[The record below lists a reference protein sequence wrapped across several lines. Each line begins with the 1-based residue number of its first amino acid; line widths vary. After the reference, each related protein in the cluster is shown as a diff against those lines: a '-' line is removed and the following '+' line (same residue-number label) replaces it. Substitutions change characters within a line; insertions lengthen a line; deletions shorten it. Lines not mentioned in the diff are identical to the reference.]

1 MDRWRIRALRDPEE
15 KREAAQTVLPA
26 LPEWFGLPDSTAAYI
41 RDCGSLPVW
50 AAAEA
55 GTVAGFIA
63 LKRTSDYAGEVFV
76 MGVLPQNHRRGL
88 GRALLQTL
96 EARARQEHML
106 FLQVK
111 TVAPG
116 RYEAYD
122 QTRLFYEAM
131 GFYPLEVFPTLWDP
145 WNPCLVMV
153 KRLAEVET

>member
-1 MDRWRIRALRDPEE
+1 MDRWRIRELRDPEE
-15 KREAAQTVLPA
+15 KREAAQTVLTA

-76 MGVLPQNHRRGL
+76 MGVLPQNHRRGA
-88 GRALLQTL
+88 GAC
-96 EARARQEHML
+96 APADPGGPSPAGAYAV
-106 FLQVK
+106 LQVK

-131 GFYPLEVFPTLWDP
+131 GFYPLEVFPRCGTLES
-145 WNPCLVMV
+145 CLVMV

>member
-1 MDRWRIRALRDPEE
+1 MDRWQIRELRDPEE
-15 KREAAQTVLPA
+15 KREAAQTVLTA
-26 LPEWFGLPDSTAAYI
+26 LPEWFGLPYSTAAYI

-106 FLQVK
+106 LPGSC
-111 TVAPG
+111 APADPGGPSPAGAYAVFASENG
-116 RYEAYD
+116 RAGA
-122 QTRLFYEAM
+122 L
-131 GFYPLEVFPTLWDP
+131 
-145 WNPCLVMV
+145 
-153 KRLAEVET
+153 